1 MLACRRGPPWVGSEV
16 GPHPL
21 AQFVVVGDHGP
32 APYGPTRQNV
42 KVVDLSVAVTPLYF
56 GSMAWEKRALER
68 RAAEHGPTAADYDP
82 PDTRTSLGMG
92 LLSLTTPLTAA
103 LTAYSVPF
111 RVGRRRGRAGK
122 VLLGVALTAAA
133 VTTAA
138 DIVARSADVASERG
152 RRAKVRARQVAE
164 VGGVAAI
171 AAGGVVLTATTQALT
186 SASRLWRKGGRRDLG
201 SGVLP
206 WTLAMLWW
214 DLAYYWNHRFMHT
227 FRAMWAIHVVHHSSE
242 HYNLSTA
249 LRQPVATPLGVWV
262 PYGLPARIGV
272 RPQIIETSR
281 ALNLIYQYWIHT
293 DTVRSLGAAEDL
305 LNTPSHHRVHH
316 GRNKRYID
324 RNHGGILIVWDR
336 LFGTF
341 TREQPEVEPV
351 VYGLTTNIE
360 SYNLYTVA
368 THEYRDMFREV
379 ARSDNW
385 RDRLGFVLRSPGWA
399 YRRREELAPADR
411 W

>member
-1 MLACRRGPPWVGSEV
+1 
-16 GPHPL
+16 
-21 AQFVVVGDHGP
+21 
-32 APYGPTRQNV
+32 
-42 KVVDLSVAVTPLYF
+42 
-56 GSMAWEKRALER
+56 
-68 RAAEHGPTAADYDP
+68 
-82 PDTRTSLGMG
+82 
-92 LLSLTTPLTAA
+92 
-103 LTAYSVPF
+103 
-111 RVGRRRGRAGK
+111 
-122 VLLGVALTAAA
+122 
-133 VTTAA
+133 
-138 DIVARSADVASERG
+138 
-152 RRAKVRARQVAE
+152 
-164 VGGVAAI
+164 
-171 AAGGVVLTATTQALT
+171 
-186 SASRLWRKGGRRDLG
+186 
-201 SGVLP
+201 
-206 WTLAMLWW
+206 
-214 DLAYYWNHRFMHT
+214 MHT

-399 YRRREELAPADR
+399 YRRREELASADR